1 MAEQMDPLTGK
12 PRRKRKGDR
21 KPQDP
26 MYPMFPDVPAE
37 QQPPAGVNQMFNP
50 TPQNPAT
57 RFEGSRYKMP
67 LGQQLVSAFTG
78 GTLGAAASMQPR
90 YNLPPTMGMADPER
104 RQALAPPQ
112 ISSPTPQE
120 QEAMRQGIRDRRDAS
135 VREFDQQRLN
145 RNPSLTPPDMD
156 MPPAPPQLP
165 MSPSAGVPQAT
176 APQQGM
182 PSAAPEPQAPAPMEA
197 NPFINTMADRTVM
210 VGQTSPQPPSIM
222 PQEQQMMDMP
232 PAPQDQRLPM
242 SPSAGI
248 QPDMD
253 MPPAPQ
259 TRQQPTN
266 QFGQPIRGVLPPERV
281 PEDPNRVME
290 EFGRGSPEHI
300 AALQDQMRT
309 QQVARS
315 RPEDMNDPRLAGLPT
330 EEEYEMNLTRRRYGE
345 EAINERAA
353 ELMED
358 APLGRTEADAVRM
371 AGREALNQRR
381 RDRGMLDLD
390 QMQERRD
397 TIRQRGQEMF
407 EQRRARERGERQA
420 RRERLQLEREARAEG
435 MSPEQLLR
443 ARAERDAIGAEE
455 RMAQENL
462 ALQREALAQQGQEAQ
477 RSYKAQIRDLEE
489 RGRQFDATN
498 LRMIQEFARTSG
510 LRKQELD
517 NAATALTND
526 SEHRKIMAKIAQG
539 ELDLKEAVQEF
550 AETQFAKRGEMT
562 KAELLTL
569 VAQSVSASQGTF
581 TVPEFVQGLA
591 VAFPMINEMVD
602 PTVIESVENMV
613 GQRRTTT
620 GARSAESVVPLDTPL
635 DWIDNFGNFESDW
648 WLIPRWG
655 ENTDR
660 LYRGYLGSMDKTLH
674 ELATMEDREAAQ
686 AVAADLSQR
695 MSEAGYGDAF
705 DPVGIGLTF
714 GVSLADQMD
723 DARTAA
729 YTLFQTMAV
738 DGTVDPGKLAAYQRE
753 FKKVSGMGRSKFA
766 SATPSRRD

>member
-26 MYPMFPDVPAE
+26 MYPMLPDAPAE

-50 TPQNPAT
+50 TPQNPAN
-57 RFEGSRYKMP
+57 RSEGSQYNMT
-67 LGQQLVSAFTG
+67 LGERLVSAISDP
-78 GTLGAAASMQPR
+78 SMQPR

-112 ISSPTPQE
+112 VSSPTPQE
-120 QEAMRQGIRDRRDAS
+120 QEAMRQGIRDRRAAS

-165 MSPSAGVPQAT
+165 MSPSAGVPQAP

-242 SPSAGI
+242 SQSAGI

-266 QFGQPIRGVLPPERV
+266 QYGQPIRGVLPPERV

-309 QQVARS
+309 QQVARG
-315 RPEDMNDPRLAGLPT
+315 PEDMNDPRLAGLPT
-330 EEEYEMNLTRRRYGE
+330 EEEYEMNLIRRRYGE
-345 EAINERAA
+345 EAIDRRANEIMNPAPP
-353 ELMED
+353 LLP
-358 APLGRTEADAVRM
+358 APLGRTQADAVRM

-397 TIRQRGQEMF
+397 TIRQRGQELF

-435 MSPEQLLR
+435 MSPEQLR
-443 ARAERDAIGAEE
+443 RVRAETEAISAEE

-462 ALQREALAQQGQEAQ
+462 AFQREALDQQGRESQQ
-477 RSYKAQIRDLEE
+477 SYDARIRDLEE

-498 LRMIQEFARTSG
+498 TRAIREFARTSG

-526 SEHRKIMAKIAQG
+526 NEYRKTMAKIAQG

-562 KAELLTL
+562 KAELLTM
-569 VAQSVSASQGTF
+569 VVQAAAASQGTF
-581 TVPEFVQGLA
+581 TVEQLVGELA
-591 VAFPMINEMVD
+591 SVDPMISEMID
-602 PTVIESVENMV
+602 PKILESVENMV

-695 MSEAGYGDAF
+695 MAEAGYGDLF
-705 DPVGIGLTF
+705 DPVGVGLTF

-738 DGTVDPGKLAAYQRE
+738 DGTVDPEKLAEYQRE
-753 FKKVSGMGRSKFA
+753 FKKVDGMGRSKFA